1 MSLSFELHCYHW
13 QYSAMNVIAA
23 IKDVT
28 VSTKELDTQG

>member
-1 MSLSFELHCYHW
+1 MAPSFELHCYHW

-28 VSTKELDTQG
+28 VRTKKSDAQG